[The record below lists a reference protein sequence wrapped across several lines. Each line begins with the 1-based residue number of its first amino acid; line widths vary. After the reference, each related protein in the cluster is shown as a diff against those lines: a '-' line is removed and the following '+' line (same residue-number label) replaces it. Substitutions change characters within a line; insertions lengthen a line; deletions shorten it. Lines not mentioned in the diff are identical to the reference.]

1 MLKIVIIENERLVRK
16 GLILTFDW
24 EEMNSIIVGEASN
37 GEEGIAVIQDKK
49 PDIVITDIRMPEM
62 DGLQMIEQLQKE
74 GIDSEYIIISG
85 YDDFKYAQ
93 TAIRLGVVDF
103 LLKPINEQELAVC
116 LDKIQERIEK
126 NIKTKKLVHKISHI
140 NESPYI
146 LFEKYFENYSL
157 DARETLITN
166 TIDFIKTNIA
176 SDLSINTISEYLQV
190 STGHL
195 SRSFKKSTGYT
206 ILEYIT
212 FARIKKAIDYLEN
225 TDYHISEIAY
235 AVGFNDPK
243 YFSHVFRK
251 NVGVTPTEFR
261 NRLN

>member
-24 EEMNSIIVGEASN
+24 EEMDSIIVGEASN
-37 GEEGIAVIQDKK
+37 GEEGMAVIKDKA
-49 PDIVITDIRMPEM
+49 PDVVITDIRMPEI

-74 GIDSEYIIISG
+74 GVHAEYIIISG

-93 TAIRLGVVDF
+93 NAIRLGVVDF
-103 LLKPINEQELAVC
+103 LLKPINEEELAAS
-116 LDKIQERIEK
+116 LNKIQERIEK
-126 NIKTKKLVHKISHI
+126 NRKTEKLVHKISHI

-146 LFEKYFENYSL
+146 LFEKYFENYPL
-157 DARETLITN
+157 DTHETLITN

-176 SDLSINTISEYLQV
+176 SDLSIKVISEYLQV

-212 FARIKKAIDYLEN
+212 FIRIKKAIDSLEN
-225 TDYHISEIAY
+225 TNYHISEVAY